1 MNEHNLG
8 ADGFLQLSLQIAHN
22 ELHGWPCATYES
34 ASTCAYQ
41 SGRTETIRPCTVES
55 RELCQIYSQ
64 ADFDNSNTQKRIDAS
79 LRSAIKG
86 IGSVDFGHF
95 QFFEE
100 SDLNQ
105 MKAHNKGMMHCL
117 QGQGFDRHLFGLRN
131 EATKAGL
138 EMPKFVQD
146 QTFQTMNH
154 FRMSTS
160 TLNSPYVE
168 SGGFGP
174 VVEDGYALG
183 YMVFNDFIG
192 VVAVSKP
199 KNGVDSVAFAAK
211 LKEVWKNLSKC
222 VTGAK

>member
-1 MNEHNLG
+1 
-8 ADGFLQLSLQIAHN
+8 
-22 ELHGWPCATYES
+22 
-34 ASTCAYQ
+34 
-41 SGRTETIRPCTVES
+41 
-55 RELCQIYSQ
+55 
-64 ADFDNSNTQKRIDAS
+64 
-79 LRSAIKG
+79 
-86 IGSVDFGHF
+86 
-95 QFFEE
+95 
-100 SDLNQ
+100 

-131 EATKAGL
+131 EASKAGL

-199 KNGVDSVAFAAK
+199 KNGVDSVA
-211 LKEVWKNLSKC
+211 C
-222 VTGAK
+222 VLNKSCIFLLNRIFE